1 VGCGVG
7 TGGGDRR
14 RCCAGVEV
22 VVGVMAMPCGL
33 VPVEMGL
40 PAMLVATVMGVTV
53 SLPWL
58 VT

>member
-1 VGCGVG
+1 
-7 TGGGDRR
+7 
-14 RCCAGVEV
+14 
-22 VVGVMAMPCGL
+22 MAMPCGL